1 MREPGPGLVHRRY
14 ARRRAV
20 GVSAILDRAPQLPW
34 REAEAA
40 SSRNEAEASPYQVTE
55 RIGVDAARLSQA
67 QAITDV
73 ADVRLNAQLV
83 DRLQI
88 EVCADRELPV
98 PVPVHDAHVVIVDG
112 REIVSIGVSPT
123 TDRHLVALVVAVRED
138 RSLPLSDLILVQVEA
153 RRLLGHRIDVP
164 QLASA
169 TLGILQPVRALTRA
183 EVPLRHSGPPSL
195 GDDLH
200 DAVRSFGAVE
210 RRRGGTLDDLDR
222 LDVLGRDVVEPARA
236 GATAL
241 RWTKRHIGIHIDG
254 VDLDDCICV

>member
-40 SSRNEAEASPYQVTE
+40 SSRNEAVASPYQVTE
-55 RIGVDAARLSQA
+55 RIGVDAARLSEA
-67 QAITDV
+67 QAIADV
-73 ADVRLNAQLV
+73 ADIRLNAQLV

-98 PVPVHDAHVVIVDG
+98 PVPVHDADVVIVAG
-112 REIVSIGVSPT
+112 REVVSIGVST
-123 TDRHLVALVVAVRED
+123 TADRHLVALVAAVRED
-138 RSLPLSDLILVQVEA
+138 RSLPLLDLILVQVEA
-153 RRLLGHRIDVP
+153 RRLLGRRIDVP
-164 QLASA
+164 QLARA
-169 TLGILQPVRALTRA
+169 TLGILQPVRALTRV
-183 EVPLRHSGPPSL
+183 EVPLCRSGPTSL

-210 RRRGGTLDDLDR
+210 R
-222 LDVLGRDVVEPARA
+222 
-236 GATAL
+236 
-241 RWTKRHIGIHIDG
+241 
-254 VDLDDCICV
+254 